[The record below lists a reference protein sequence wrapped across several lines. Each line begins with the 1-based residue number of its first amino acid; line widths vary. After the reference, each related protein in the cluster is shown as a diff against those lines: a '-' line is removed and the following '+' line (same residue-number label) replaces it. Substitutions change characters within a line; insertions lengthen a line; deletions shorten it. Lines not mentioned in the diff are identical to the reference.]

1 MDVWWGGSPPPAFA
15 PSFTKSCW
23 RPVFACER
31 TCLTRWW
38 RFDAMF
44 VMIAVAVWACALVIW
59 WICSNAFRHS
69 DLDKLKSRLIGS
81 SKTKAVKVASGGGSG
96 GSLIHTEEKNMLL
109 ATKFLRRFQLQ
120 SKLQE
125 MLEQAGMKWS
135 THRLVNT
142 CLVAVVAVWALAW
155 VFLPDQF
162 HRFSYLP
169 ALVAGALPVLF
180 VMRKRKARLR
190 RFEELFPDSLEFVSR
205 SMRAGHAFSVSL
217 EMIHREFQE
226 PLAGEF
232 PRTFEEH
239 NLGLPL
245 DVALQKLAKRVP
257 SLDVHFF
264 VSAVLL
270 QKRTGGNLAE
280 ILDKLAYVIRERFK
294 LRGRIRA
301 VSAHGRMTAAALSAI
316 PAAVA
321 ILMFYTNPDYV
332 KFFFKDETGNIMLGC
347 AVFLQLVGYLIMKKI
362 VNIEV

>member
-1 MDVWWGGSPPPAFA
+1 
-15 PSFTKSCW
+15 
-23 RPVFACER
+23 
-31 TCLTRWW
+31 
-38 RFDAMF
+38 MF
-44 VMIAVAVWACALVIW
+44 LMIVIAVWACALVIW

-69 DLDKLKSRLIGS
+69 DLDKLKSRLIGT
-81 SKTKAVKVASGGGSG
+81 SKTKAAKAAPGTG
-96 GSLIHTEEKNMLL
+96 GSLIHTEERNVLL
-109 ATKFLRRFQLQ
+109 ATKYLQRFQLQ

-125 MLEQAGMKWS
+125 LLEQAGMKWS

-142 CLVAVVAVWALAW
+142 CLLAFVAGGAVAWLLLPLQFRRFVYVPALA
-155 VFLPDQF
+155 VG
-162 HRFSYLP
+162 SI
-169 ALVAGALPVLF
+169 PVLM
-180 VMRKRKARLR
+180 VLRKRKARMS
-190 RFEELFPDSLEFVSR
+190 RFEELFPESLEFVAR

-232 PRTFEEH
+232 RRTFEEH

-245 DVALQKLAKRVP
+245 DVALQKLAKRIP

-301 VSAHGRMTAAALSAI
+301 ISAHGKMTGGALTCI
-316 PAAVA
+316 PIGVAV
-321 ILMFYTNPDYV
+321 IMFYANPDYV
-332 KFFFKDETGNIMLGC
+332 RFFFLDDVGNLMLGG
-347 AVFLQLVGYLIMKKI
+347 AVLLQIIGYGIIRQI
-362 VNIEV
+362 VKIEV

>member
-1 MDVWWGGSPPPAFA
+1 
-15 PSFTKSCW
+15 
-23 RPVFACER
+23 
-31 TCLTRWW
+31 
-38 RFDAMF
+38 MF
-44 VMIAVAVWACALVIW
+44 LIVLIAVWACAMVVW
-59 WICSNAFRHS
+59 WIASNAFRHS
-69 DLDKLKSRLIGS
+69 DLDKLKSRLTGAT
-81 SKTKAVKVASGGGSG
+81 KTKTAKASTGG
-96 GSLIHTEEKNMLL
+96 GSLIQTEEKNVLL

-125 MLEQAGMKWS
+125 IIEQAGMKWS
-135 THRLVNT
+135 TQRLVNT
-142 CLVAVVAVWALAW
+142 SLVAFVAAW
-155 VFLPDQF
+155 GVGWMLLPDQLK
-162 HRFSYLP
+162 RFAWLP
-169 ALVAGALPVLF
+169 GLVAGAIPVLF
-180 VMRKRKARLR
+180 VMRKRKARLH

-205 SMRAGHAFSVSL
+205 SMRAVHAFSVSL

-232 PRTFEEH
+232 RRTFEEH

-301 VSAHGRMTAAALSAI
+301 ISAHGRMTGLALSCI
-316 PAAVA
+316 PAGVAV
-321 ILMFYTNPDYV
+321 LMFYTNPDYV
-332 KFFFKDETGNIMLGC
+332 RFFFLDDVGNIMLGC
-347 AVFLQLVGYLIMKKI
+347 AVALQLIGYFIMKQITK
-362 VNIEV
+362 IEV

>member
-1 MDVWWGGSPPPAFA
+1 
-15 PSFTKSCW
+15 
-23 RPVFACER
+23 
-31 TCLTRWW
+31 
-38 RFDAMF
+38 MF
-44 VMIAVAVWACALVIW
+44 VMIAIAVWACAWSSGGSARSVPPLRPGQ
-59 WICSNAFRHS
+59 AQEPADRHQQ
-69 DLDKLKSRLIGS
+69 KQGS
-81 SKTKAVKVASGGGSG
+81 EGSSGGGG
-96 GSLIHTEEKNMLL
+96 ALIQTEERNVLL

-125 MLEQAGMKWS
+125 MIEQAGMKWS

-142 CLVAVVAVWALAW
+142 CLLAVVAVWALAW
-155 VFLPDQF
+155 VLLPEQF
-162 HRFSYLP
+162 RRFAYVP
-169 ALVAGALPVLF
+169 ALLASAFPLLYVI
-180 VMRKRKARLR
+180 RKRKARLH
-190 RFEELFPDSLEFVSR
+190 RFEEMFPDSLEFVSR

-232 PRTFEEH
+232 RRTFEEH

-301 VSAHGRMTAAALSAI
+301 ISAHGRMTGTALSCI
-316 PAAVA
+316 PIGVAV
-321 ILMFYTNPDYV
+321 LMFYTNPDYV
-332 KFFFKDETGNIMLGC
+332 KFFFMDDVGNIMLGA
-347 AVFLQLVGYLIMKKI
+347 AVALQMVGYLIMKQI
-362 VNIEV
+362 TNIEV